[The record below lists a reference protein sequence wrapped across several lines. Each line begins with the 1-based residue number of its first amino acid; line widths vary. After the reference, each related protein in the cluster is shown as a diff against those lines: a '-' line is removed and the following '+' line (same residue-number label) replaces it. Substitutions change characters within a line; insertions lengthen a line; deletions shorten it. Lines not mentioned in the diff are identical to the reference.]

1 MSVPPDQV
9 EKMDQAAF
17 FVMFAEQMKENPPDA
32 NGYPI
37 LDRMKRIGI
46 EPGKSFSLAS
56 APPEIQEALK
66 AAPDSALPA
75 IKVAWRN
82 SGAAVN
88 GWKINLTAI
97 GTYGAGVGAQPEI
110 GGQRWPSRR
119 FQASLRETG
128 MPRAVMR
135 LSTLQPTLASTFCAG
150 RVRARSVR
158 PMMVL

>member
-1 MSVPPDQV
+1 MVAIDGRALWDAHAIPGRSEAGEREQGPIVAQREPGRRLLLGV
-9 EKMDQAAF
+9 R
-17 FVMFAEQMKENPPDA
+17 VFAERGRRD
-32 NGYPI
+32 
-37 LDRMKRIGI
+37 D
-46 EPGKSFSLAS
+46 
-56 APPEIQEALK
+56 
-66 AAPDSALPA
+66 
-75 IKVAWRN
+75 
-82 SGAAVN
+82 AAV
-88 GWKINLTAI
+88 ARPQ
-97 GTYGAGVGAQPEI
+97 GVGAQPEI

>member
-1 MSVPPDQV
+1 M
-9 EKMDQAAF
+9 QALYALLQGLCAAGVREAARRLVQAF
-17 FVMFAEQMKENPPDA
+17 FARQGLQDARRAAEPVSAVLLPVD
-32 NGYPI
+32 
-37 LDRMKRIGI
+37 DRRRSAG
-46 EPGKSFSLAS
+46 GLA
-56 APPEIQEALK
+56 ARPRQIRAV
-66 AAPDSALPA
+66 DLPA
-75 IKVAWRN
+75 ERLRLWPGRSGLARSVAQ
-82 SGAAVN
+82 GAV
-88 GWKINLTAI
+88 LR
-97 GTYGAGVGAQPEI
+97 GVGAQPEI

>member
-1 MSVPPDQV
+1 MQKLSGSR
-9 EKMDQAAF
+9 ERCG
-17 FVMFAEQMKENPPDA
+17 
-32 NGYPI
+32 NG
-37 LDRMKRIGI
+37 LFGRESGARIGVEGDI
-46 EPGKSFSLAS
+46 KRGLSDFNARRGFADAEPLLD
-56 APPEIQEALK
+56 Q
-66 AAPDSALPA
+66 
-75 IKVAWRN
+75 
-82 SGAAVN
+82 
-88 GWKINLTAI
+88 
-97 GTYGAGVGAQPEI
+97 GTGPGVGAQPEI